1 MDCERMTHCREFDS
15 GIEMCGSQT
24 IQSTAVKNSF
34 RVADKRGAIGAAT
47 DSH

>member
-1 MDCERMTHCREFDS
+1 MDCERMTHCREFDP